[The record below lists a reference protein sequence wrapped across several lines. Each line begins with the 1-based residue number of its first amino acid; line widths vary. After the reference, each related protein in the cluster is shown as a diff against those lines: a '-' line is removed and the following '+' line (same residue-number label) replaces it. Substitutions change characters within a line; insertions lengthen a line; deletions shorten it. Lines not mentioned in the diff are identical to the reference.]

1 MASFYVLF
9 PFFLLY
15 SLHIDIIMK
24 KYFITGIALCL
35 GFVSFAQKA
44 VDFKLNP
51 EIGKTMN
58 MLMQV
63 KTDVEG
69 PQSMIMDMNM
79 KMVMTATEKQDE
91 NFKIETVTKA
101 VKVDVDAG
109 MMNMSY
115 NSEEEPKDEM
125 AKMMGSQFEKI
136 IGQVITVILT
146 PKGKTVEVILP
157 EGIGQGMDKSSFASI
172 STPLPENPVAVGAT
186 WQHSA
191 DMGEN
196 PFISKTETTS
206 TFKEENENG
215 YVIGVVGKLLDES
228 ANEIGSVTG
237 SYVLDK
243 KTLVTKNA
251 DVKTSIEVQGTKV
264 ISDVVLTVQ

>member
-1 MASFYVLF
+1 
-9 PFFLLY
+9 
-15 SLHIDIIMK
+15 MK
-24 KYFITGIALCL
+24 KYFFTGIALCL

-51 EIGKTMN
+51 EIGKPMN

-79 KMVMTATEKQDE
+79 KMVMTATEKQGE
-91 NFKIETVTKA
+91 NFKIENVTKT

-109 MMNMSY
+109 MMTMSY

-136 IGQVITVILT
+136 INQTIVVILT
-146 PKGKTVEVILP
+146 PKGKTVDVILP

-172 STPLPENPVAVGAT
+172 STPLPENAVAVGAT

-191 DMGEN
+191 DMGDN
-196 PFISKTETTS
+196 PLISKTETTS
-206 TFKEENENG
+206 TFKEENEAG
-215 YVIGVVGKLLDES
+215 YVIDVSGKLLDGS
-228 ANEIGSVTG
+228 SNEVGTVNG

-243 KTLVTKNA
+243 KTFVTKSA
-251 DVKTSIEVQGTKV
+251 DVKTSINVQGTKV
-264 ISDVVLTVQ
+264 VSDVVLTVE